1 MLVSTNGTPRRQLA
15 DAERPGSRGS
25 DDRRRS
31 LEAVLD
37 GSQTAERPKGAP
49 EPRHVSAAWLLQGKP
64 TTMENFPSLPP
75 ARQQAILNGPGL
87 APPPGVVP
95 NFVHPPNKTS
105 MGVTIIA
112 ICLVL
117 GTLTGLIR
125 LYSRICVKKMHAEDV
140 LGFAAYVSFV
150 ASGWS
155 LLAFGHYGGFFVH
168 QWNVQAKTMITI
180 SYVLYFFPIFYCATM
195 LFAKTAILL
204 EWTRIF
210 VPVIRNSFYWISRV
224 TTIIN
229 VCLYLSV
236 IVATSLYC
244 VPVEKVWHKWV
255 PGHCLNRKAVDTCV
269 AVFNL
274 GIDLL
279 ILALPQRIIWSLRID
294 TSKKIGVSIVF
305 SVGLLACACA
315 IARTYLV
322 IQLDFT
328 GDVTY
333 KLCETFMFAYSEM
346 ACVLMV
352 FYVPASARA
361 FKQNSLLSRMVS
373 SLRSWT
379 RLPPSKKNR
388 SAEDV
393 GGQFPPTIGSK
404 PINRVL
410 HSADEE
416 TQALSLGEMR
426 PAERFIV
433 KTMEFEQREDAASK
447 ASTEPELPNHRQ
459 HPWAKP

>member
-1 MLVSTNGTPRRQLA
+1 M
-15 DAERPGSRGS
+15 D
-25 DDRRRS
+25 
-31 LEAVLD
+31 
-37 GSQTAERPKGAP
+37 
-49 EPRHVSAAWLLQGKP
+49 
-64 TTMENFPSLPP
+64 NFLNLPP

-87 APPPGVVP
+87 APPHGVAP
-95 NFVHPPNKTS
+95 NFVDPPNRTS
-105 MGVTIIA
+105 MGIA
-112 ICLVL
+112 IISVCLVL
-117 GTLTGLIR
+117 ATVTGLIR
-125 LYSRICVKKMHAEDV
+125 LYSRICVKKIHVEDF
-140 LGFAAYVSFV
+140 LGFAAFVFFV

-195 LFAKTAILL
+195 MFAKTAILL
-204 EWTRIF
+204 EWTRLF
-210 VPVIRNSFYWISRV
+210 VPIIRNSFYWISRV
-224 TTIIN
+224 TTFIN
-229 VCLYLSV
+229 VFLYLSV

-255 PGHCLNRKAVDTCV
+255 PGRCLNRKAVDTCV

-274 GIDLL
+274 AIDLL
-279 ILALPQRIIWSLRID
+279 ILALPQRIIWSLKID
-294 TSKKIGVSIVF
+294 TSRKIGVSIVF

-315 IARTYLV
+315 VARTYLV

-346 ACVLMV
+346 TCVLMV
-352 FYVPASARA
+352 FFVPGSARA
-361 FKQNSLLSRMVS
+361 FKQDSLLSRMVS

-379 RLPPSKKNR
+379 RLPPSKKDK
-388 SAEDV
+388 SAEDA

-404 PINRVL
+404 PINRAF
-410 HSADEE
+410 HSMDEE
-416 TQALSLGEMR
+416 TQALSLCEMR
-426 PAERFIV
+426 PAEHFIM

-447 ASTEPELPNHRQ
+447 ASTEPDLSNRTQ
-459 HPWAKP
+459 HPWVKP